1 MPRDLDRLAI
11 DELLSEFSDDQLP
24 ALLLAVAARLM
35 RNGNGTHSATSE
47 GSGDRLLTARQA
59 GKKSGFSADWLYRHA
74 DSLPFV
80 VRVGRSLRF
89 SESGLEKWIRS
100 RSGRE

>member
-47 GSGDRLLTARQA
+47 GSSDRLLTAREA
-59 GKKSGFSADWLYRHA
+59 AAKCGFSTHWIYQHA
-74 DSLPFV
+74 DTLPFV
-80 VRVGRSLRF
+80 VRKGRSLRF
-89 SESGLEKWIRS
+89 SEVGIEKFIRL
-100 RSGRE
+100 RSGR